1 MIYILPTDTCFWIAC
16 AFDDTNSYHQIYKI
30 KNRPLEK
37 PLAIMVENF
46 EWLAKNTSLSDDQI
60 DFLKKYPRPFTIL
73 TDCPY
78 IEMILN
84 LEQDD
89 FQYENKE
96 FYKKIAFRVAHN
108 EIQKKLI
115 SEVWPIFLTSANF
128 SWEKEIYSINEAKK
142 QFQPFKNII
151 FLWDNIILDNSIQPS
166 DIFEFEWESS
176 QNIKYLRQ

>member
-1 MIYILPTDTCFWIAC
+1 
-16 AFDDTNSYHQIYKI
+16 
-30 KNRPLEK
+30 
-37 PLAIMVENF
+37 MVESF
-46 EWLAKNTSLSDDQI
+46 EWLVKNTSLNDDQI

-115 SEVWPIFLTSANF
+115 SEV
-128 SWEKEIYSINEAKK
+128 
-142 QFQPFKNII
+142 
-151 FLWDNIILDNSIQPS
+151 
-166 DIFEFEWESS
+166 
-176 QNIKYLRQ
+176 